1 MKLNFVKTEKNTELI
16 QARIPKTVFDKLDA
30 YLTKHDI
37 KWTQFVLA
45 AANSLIS
52 AEADPKPK
60 SEQPKR
66 CKTAKRRA

>member
-30 YLTKHDI
+30 YLTKHEI
-37 KWTQFVLA
+37 KWTEFVLA
-45 AANSLIS
+45 AANSVLTS
-52 AEADPKPK
+52 EVDLKPR

-66 CKTAKRRA
+66 CKTVKRRA